1 MFEKEAEEYTDKY
14 DIMNA
19 DLSPKSPRHIVLD
32 VFKAGAEFG
41 YNKSLEEIGDLRDCS
56 NCKHWEYS
64 TRSLSYFCDKTDRID
79 DIELQHYRCEHWEQ

>member
-32 VFKAGAEFG
+32 VFKAGAAFG
-41 YNKSLEEIGDLRDCS
+41 YNKAIVEIKDAYEGNGNFSAWFENYLEGK
-56 NCKHWEYS
+56 NV
-64 TRSLSYFCDKTDRID
+64 
-79 DIELQHYRCEHWEQ
+79 